1 MVKISGYSDDIIEV
15 TTKENGEWVDQEFD
29 SFDYDT
35 LIELNDGTRIRMSYR
50 HGTWRALIEATGTAQ
65 IAIEPLFRN
74 DDWYS
79 DLVTV
84 ETENIKSV
92 WKEKK
97 Q

>member
-1 MVKISGYSDDIIEV
+1 MVKISGYSDDLIEV
-15 TTKENGEWVDQEFD
+15 ITKENGKWVDQEFD
-29 SFDYDT
+29 SFDSDT

-84 ETENIKSV
+84 EAESIKSI